1 MGRRILI
8 VGGGYAGMLA
18 AVRLAKRTRGR
29 GVAIALVD
37 PKAHFVERIRLH
49 EDAAGAV
56 RPRRSLASM
65 LEGTG
70 VAPIAGSVRGVD
82 LAARR
87 AEIVPAGSGAVLR
100 EAFDDLVLAT
110 GSRAARVPSRALSC
124 ATEEDML
131 ALRAKLATLA
141 AGARVVVVG
150 GGLTGVE
157 LAAELAERRAGLR
170 VTLVSDGDVLPDAT
184 PAGRESVRR
193 TLASLGVDVVANERV
208 VAVDD
213 GEVVLSSGV
222 GLCTD
227 ATVWA
232 AGFEASPLPA
242 AIGLAVD
249 ELGRARVDARL
260 RTVGH
265 DFVRAIGDA
274 ARVEAARR
282 PLRMACASA
291 MPMAAFAADDLAR
304 EIRGEAPR
312 PFAFSWFVRC
322 VSLGRRA
329 GLVERLD
336 GEDRPSS
343 VWLDG
348 RPGAWFKESICRFTV
363 ASIALE
369 KTGIGYSWPRG
380 RSVVAAPSRI
390 ELEEAS

>member
-1 MGRRILI
+1 MGRRILV

-29 GVAIALVD
+29 DVSIALVD

-49 EDAAGAV
+49 EDAAGAL

-65 LEGTG
+65 LEGSG
-70 VAPIAGSVRGVD
+70 VDVIAGAVLGVD

-87 AEIVPAGSGAVLR
+87 AEIALAGSRDVTR

-131 ALRAKLATLA
+131 ALRARLATLA
-141 AGARVVVVG
+141 PGARALVVG
-150 GGLTGVE
+150 AGLTGVE
-157 LAAELAERRAGLR
+157 VAAELAERRAGLR
-170 VTLVSDGDVLPDAT
+170 VTLVSDGEVLPDAT
-184 PAGRESVRR
+184 PAGRESARR
-193 TLASLGVDVVANERV
+193 TLAALGVEVVSNERV

-213 GEVVLSSGV
+213 VEVVLSSGV
-222 GLCTD
+222 GLRAN

-232 AGFEASPLPA
+232 AGFEASPLPRA
-242 AIGLAVD
+242 TGLAVD
-249 ELGRARVDARL
+249 ALGRALVDARL
-260 RTVGH
+260 RSVAH

-274 ARVEAARR
+274 AHVDVGGG

-304 EIRGEAPR
+304 EIAGDAPR

-322 VSLGRRA
+322 ASLGRRA
-329 GLVERLD
+329 GLVQRLD
-336 GEDRPSS
+336 AEDRPTSL
-343 VWLDG
+343 WLDG

-369 KTGIGYSWPRG
+369 KAGIGYAWPR
-380 RSVVAAPSRI
+380 RRALAPAM
-390 ELEEAS
+390 EQAS